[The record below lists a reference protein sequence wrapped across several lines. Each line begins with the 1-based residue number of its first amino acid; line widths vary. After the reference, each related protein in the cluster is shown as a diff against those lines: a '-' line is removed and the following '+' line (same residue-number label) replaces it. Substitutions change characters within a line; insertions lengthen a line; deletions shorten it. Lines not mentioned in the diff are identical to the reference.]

1 MCNTFA
7 VYFQIFAT
15 FGYKKVKNS
24 DNECNSLSLSSFSET
39 KMRTNVTQ
47 KRHPT
52 LSGNEKRR
60 ICIPKV
66 QKKSSCACRIA
77 FLK

>member
-24 DNECNSLSLSSFSET
+24 EKFYANLFAKQR
-39 KMRTNVTQ
+39 KMG
-47 KRHPT
+47 
-52 LSGNEKRR
+52 S
-60 ICIPKV
+60 
-66 QKKSSCACRIA
+66 
-77 FLK
+77 

>member
-24 DNECNSLSLSSFSET
+24 DLKEQQATARRLSAF
-39 KMRTNVTQ
+39 KQ
-47 KRHPT
+47 KHT
-52 LSGNEKRR
+52 MEE
-60 ICIPKV
+60 
-66 QKKSSCACRIA
+66 A
-77 FLK
+77 FLRSLLLQKEFMLKSLFI

>member
-24 DNECNSLSLSSFSET
+24 E
-39 KMRTNVTQ
+39 KIRQ
-47 KRHPT
+47 KNHIAAIWRQYDAM
-52 LSGNEKRR
+52 LVFIRW
-60 ICIPKV
+60 
-66 QKKSSCACRIA
+66 QSC
-77 FLK
+77 

>member
-24 DNECNSLSLSSFSET
+24 DIVISF
-39 KMRTNVTQ
+39 
-47 KRHPT
+47 
-52 LSGNEKRR
+52 
-60 ICIPKV
+60 
-66 QKKSSCACRIA
+66 
-77 FLK
+77 

>member
-24 DNECNSLSLSSFSET
+24 D
-39 KMRTNVTQ
+39 
-47 KRHPT
+47 
-52 LSGNEKRR
+52 
-60 ICIPKV
+60 
-66 QKKSSCACRIA
+66 
-77 FLK
+77 FLKVAKRIIVICGHSMLLTMRVLPLNMMKMY

>member
-24 DNECNSLSLSSFSET
+24 DMEFIHFCMSFCYY
-39 KMRTNVTQ
+39 MA
-47 KRHPT
+47 
-52 LSGNEKRR
+52 
-60 ICIPKV
+60 I
-66 QKKSSCACRIA
+66 
-77 FLK
+77 

>member
-24 DNECNSLSLSSFSET
+24 ENLHKKRDSSPLRAKEIPFEDEC
-39 KMRTNVTQ
+39 
-47 KRHPT
+47 
-52 LSGNEKRR
+52 
-60 ICIPKV
+60 
-66 QKKSSCACRIA
+66 
-77 FLK
+77 